1 MDPKSP
7 VAIAANIKYFT
18 GRKWL
23 LPRLLS
29 WLEQSSDRVFLL
41 TGGPGTGKSMVMAW
55 LAGAGPIPTDPT
67 AQSQLEQIRS
77 SVAAVHY
84 CQAASR
90 NITPQAFAEN
100 IANQLTRRVPKFAE
114 ALSATLAE
122 RVQINVSQPIG
133 TVEAGANVTVTG
145 VMIGRID
152 LGNLGDELS
161 FDRTFTQPIKKLYAD
176 GYDKI
181 MLVLIDALDEA
192 QVYRG
197 NVNLV
202 QLLSELAD
210 LPPQV
215 RFIET
220 TRSDPRV
227 DKYFLDVSKIDLIE
241 DAPFDNADVRI
252 YVAQRLASEA
262 PGLDSEKRDLLA
274 MRIGEEAKGVF
285 LYGHMVVNDLLSH
298 LSDIPGLEN
307 YQLPKGLSRLYHN
320 FLNREIGRDDNRWYE
335 TFRPLL
341 GLIAV
346 ARGSGLTRT

>member
-1 MDPKSP
+1 M
-7 VAIAANIKYFT
+7 
-18 GRKWL
+18 
-23 LPRLLS
+23 
-29 WLEQSSDRVFLL
+29 
-41 TGGPGTGKSMVMAW
+41 
-55 LAGAGPIPTDPT
+55 
-67 AQSQLEQIRS
+67 
-77 SVAAVHY
+77 
-84 CQAASR
+84 
-90 NITPQAFAEN
+90 
-100 IANQLTRRVPKFAE
+100 
-114 ALSATLAE
+114 
-122 RVQINVSQPIG
+122 
-133 TVEAGANVTVTG
+133 TVTG

-152 LGNLGDELS
+152 LGNLETSLAS
-161 FDRTFTQPIKKLYAD
+161 IAPLPSQSKSCTQTATTRSCS
-176 GYDKI
+176 
-181 MLVLIDALDEA
+181 VAIDAADEA

-307 YQLPKGLSRLYHN
+307 YQLPKGLSRLYHIWGN
-320 FLNREIGRDDNRWYE
+320 LRNW
-335 TFRPLL
+335 
-341 GLIAV
+341 
-346 ARGSGLTRT
+346 S